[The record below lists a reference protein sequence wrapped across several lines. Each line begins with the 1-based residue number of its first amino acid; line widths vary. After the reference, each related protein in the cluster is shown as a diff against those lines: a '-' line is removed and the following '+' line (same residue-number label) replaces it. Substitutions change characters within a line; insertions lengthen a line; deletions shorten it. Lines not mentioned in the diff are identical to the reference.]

1 MVDDVFVELV
11 FVDEVSVFVSVEL
24 SLVVS
29 VVLLVVE
36 LVELDW
42 LDGKLLLVLLVLDF
56 TAVLAWL
63 KEALAAGIVLL
74 DTCSKFLESFKVS

>member
-11 FVDEVSVFVSVEL
+11 FVDEISVFVSVEL

-29 VVLLVVE
+29 VVLLIVE

-42 LDGKLLLVLLVLDF
+42 LDGKRLLVQIIPIVISSRPI
-56 TAVLAWL
+56 TRLARY
-63 KEALAAGIVLL
+63 KKKNRHV
-74 DTCSKFLESFKVS
+74 K